1 MIEKKRKFHSDNEDK
16 IYRFQVL
23 LPNGIS
29 VKMVKRNPKD
39 SSISLDVFVEIVKEK
54 CYEILRQTEDFKNRR
69 KIFWN
74 SKELYL
80 EDSKGFKIRSLLCYD
95 KFKPNKTHYLR
106 LFDGGAN
113 TVDTFENMWD
123 LTPDTDLLTELPE
136 DYTFE
141 TALADLIDNSLQA
154 VWSNGDGERKLI
166 SVEVYE
172 DKISV
177 FDTGPGMDG
186 SDENSIVKWG
196 KMGASVHRTSKKL
209 AIGGKPPYLT
219 PFFGMFGYGGTIA
232 SMHLGRHAVVSAKT
246 KQSKKVYWL
255 RLERDALLRQSGSD
269 LNWKASGGL
278 RDPSDREIELSPH
291 GSFTKIVMKPKLEL
305 PDIFQLQCK
314 LKDIYFPY
322 IQCDEISKTGRTT
335 ILVDFEINGINL
347 AEVEGGEVA
356 VTNLHSSNGPDFVL
370 NLHFSFEE
378 DKAASKSPTIREG
391 NARLKCVYF
400 PNLEGKESID
410 KILEKLNSDGCRI
423 QEDYESFS
431 RISIRRLGRLLPE
444 ARWDLLPF
452 MKPRQKK
459 GSKVETLKRCCPRVK
474 CFIDTDAGFNP
485 IPSKT
490 DLAPHD
496 RFTKALKD
504 LGGHTPQKEKVKVR
518 ICRGEKQL
526 TLQQLEQE
534 YQNWILQMHS
544 QYDNEYEINC
554 GDEKPDV
561 LVAESIKELGITCD
575 VVRVLKAISW
585 KGRSWNRGQ
594 KVKILKGAC
603 SGCHKNNLFAT
614 LEYFLLEGLEEDTG
628 GEARII
634 CRPLGVEEED
644 GSVLK
649 VDATNRSLELRGSIS
664 LPIVVMDPGKCIPV
678 SDNDWNCQVDKLNL
692 KLPSSIDVLG
702 PKQCEALEID
712 GGLLTDASVSAGT
725 VPPKEVVAVLRPSNF
740 TRSSA
745 SNDLDQKY
753 IVRDNY
759 EMCLDIKFKTEAAK
773 CPKVDH
779 IFSGTVTN
787 TSRNGRQGLYIFLVG
802 SIPSLFQK
810 AGVYSFSF
818 SLKKSATASSEL
830 IVRVKASSNIKR
842 WELSKDDLKLP
853 LRVSIPC
860 QVFPGPLRFVNI
872 LSSES
877 SKSLLPKQVVEDLK
891 VEVLDRHS
899 NHVQQGIEV
908 ELQVHGFSFLDQIGL
923 KRKVDDHGFIDL
935 SGLLKVTEGFGKL
948 VSLTVICNKNVVANK
963 KFQVEKREL
972 KMVTV
977 VPKLCHL
984 GSKLKNLAFE
994 VVNSKGDV
1002 DHTIHDSYKHGRS
1015 DTLRLKTD
1023 FPGFDDSLRYAFK
1036 LGRCVIPSI
1045 TLPLTEGTFCI
1056 EANHCQHLELCAK
1069 FEIRVSRSTSTEKDT
1084 LSDLRASDQLY
1095 LKDRSASGSVSD
1107 AIKPVTNRKRSALR
1121 DSEVTVPYVEECDFA
1136 SPLQTQNLEHG
1147 DRLPQ
1152 SSYGK
1157 STSGKLSILIESK
1170 MQKKQVT
1177 VPYVEEEC
1185 DFASPLQT
1193 QNPEHGDCLPQSSD
1207 GKSTSGKLS
1216 ILIESKM
1223 QKKQANITQT
1233 PDKQPDQKYG
1243 LNSDI
1248 FNSPEGMM
1256 PFADTCTPERAIPSG
1271 GPGLEDFES
1280 IEEEIYHYGSAIK
1293 DQEEALQWCLLRK
1306 DEIEEDLTQLQAS
1319 MELLPVS
1326 QPDCSSQKE
1335 VVLGKIEE
1343 KVDSAASIYGI
1354 VTRNPLLKNRHPDFI
1369 DDVVGLVALLAT
1381 VSTPALSCSLAE
1393 YLGEDQMLAIV
1404 CQSSVALTS
1413 PEKYEYILM
1422 SLAGELGK
1430 CIKNRQLIICLEDL
1444 KAYGGDILETDPQRR
1459 LALPNPILPEG
1470 TTPHGFLGYAVNMI
1484 DIDVDH
1490 LQTRTYA
1497 GHGLRETL
1505 FYRLFGELQVYDTKE
1520 HMKHARGCI
1529 TTDGAISL
1537 DGLIMRGRG
1546 IVSLGSSEKVSVHF
1560 PSVSQDSQLVVSS
1573 GEVMNEIEKRKSELC
1588 IVEKAIICE
1597 SEKRCSY
1604 LKLFSE
1610 KKAGYLELLENKERE
1625 HKVLLSQ
1632 QLSKKSPIASFKSS
1646 LH

>member
-1444 KAYGGDILETDPQRR
+1444 K
-1459 LALPNPILPEG
+1459 
-1470 TTPHGFLGYAVNMI
+1470 
-1484 DIDVDH
+1484 
-1490 LQTRTYA
+1490 
-1497 GHGLRETL
+1497 
-1505 FYRLFGELQVYDTKE
+1505 
-1520 HMKHARGCI
+1520 
-1529 TTDGAISL
+1529 
-1537 DGLIMRGRG
+1537 
-1546 IVSLGSSEKVSVHF
+1546 KVSVHF

>member
-1 MIEKKRKFHSDNEDK
+1 
-16 IYRFQVL
+16 
-23 LPNGIS
+23 
-29 VKMVKRNPKD
+29 MVKRNPKD

-54 CYEILRQTEDFKNRR
+54 CYEILRQTEDYKSRR
-69 KIFWN
+69 EIFWT
-74 SKELYL
+74 SKELFL

-95 KFKPNKTHYLR
+95 KFKPNKTHYFR
-106 LFDGGAN
+106 LFPFFGMFGYGGTIAS
-113 TVDTFENMWD
+113 MH
-123 LTPDTDLLTELPE
+123 L
-136 DYTFE
+136 
-141 TALADLIDNSLQA
+141 
-154 VWSNGDGERKLI
+154 G

-172 DKISV
+172 DKVSV

-269 LNWKASGGL
+269 LNWKALGGL

-291 GSFTKIVMKPKLEL
+291 GSFTNVQVMKPKLEL

-314 LKDIYFPY
+314 LKDIYFLY

-378 DKAASKSPTIREG
+378 DKAASKSPGVKAIREG

-400 PNLEGKESID
+400 PNLE
-410 KILEKLNSDGCRI
+410 
-423 QEDYESFS
+423 
-431 RISIRRLGRLLPE
+431 
-444 ARWDLLPF
+444 DLLPF

-459 GSKVETLKRCCPRVK
+459 GSKVETLKRCCLRVK

-504 LGGHTPQKEKVKVR
+504 LGVHTPQNEKVKIR

-628 GEARII
+628 DCSCSVICCLLIANCFIKTGEARII

-745 SNDLDQKY
+745 SNDVDQKY

-818 SLKKSATASSEL
+818 SLKKTATASSEL

-842 WELSKDDLKLP
+842 WELSKDDLELP
-853 LRVSIPC
+853 LRVRCATTRGYLYISNSFHHNTPIVQETFGFLACPPNFSKNLSWTTSATACSLGGLDVAGKSFLFIRRNLIVKIFHFLQNVRITTNKLDNIRPSYEAMLVLSQPHKQPFLSIPC
-860 QVFPGPLRFVNI
+860 QVLPGPLRFVNI

-877 SKSLLPKQVVEDLK
+877 SKSLLPKQVVEDMK

-948 VSLTVICNKNVVANK
+948 VSLTVISNKNVVANK

-972 KMVTV
+972 RMVTV

-1002 DHTIHDSYKHGRS
+1002 DHTIHDSDKHGRS

-1056 EANHCQHLELCAK
+1056 EANHCQHFELCAK
-1069 FEIRVSRSTSTEKDT
+1069 FEIRVSRSTCTEKDI

-1107 AIKPVTNRKRSALR
+1107 AVKPVTNRKRSALR
-1121 DSEVTVPYVEECDFA
+1121 DSEVTVPYVEEECNFA

-1157 STSGKLSILIESK
+1157 STSGKLSISIESK

-1207 GKSTSGKLS
+1207 GKSASGKLS

-1248 FNSPEGMM
+1248 FNSSEGMM

-1280 IEEEIYHYGSAIK
+1280 IEKEIYHYGSAIK

-1381 VSTPALSCSLAE
+1381 VSTPALNCSLAE

-1413 PEKYEYILM
+1413 PEKYEDILM

-1444 KAYGGDILETDPQRR
+1444 K
-1459 LALPNPILPEG
+1459 
-1470 TTPHGFLGYAVNMI
+1470 
-1484 DIDVDH
+1484 
-1490 LQTRTYA
+1490 
-1497 GHGLRETL
+1497 
-1505 FYRLFGELQVYDTKE
+1505 
-1520 HMKHARGCI
+1520 
-1529 TTDGAISL
+1529 
-1537 DGLIMRGRG
+1537 
-1546 IVSLGSSEKVSVHF
+1546 KVSVHF

-1573 GEVMNEIEKRKSELC
+1573 GEVMNEIEKKKSELC
-1588 IVEKAIICE
+1588 LVETAIVCE
-1597 SEKRCSY
+1597 SEKRSSY

-1610 KKAGYLELLENKERE
+1610 KKAGYLKLLENKERE

-1632 QLSKKSPIASFKSS
+1632 QLFKKSPIASFKSS
-1646 LH
+1646 LQ

>member
-1170 MQKKQVT
+1170 MQKKQ
-1177 VPYVEEEC
+1177 
-1185 DFASPLQT
+1185 
-1193 QNPEHGDCLPQSSD
+1193 
-1207 GKSTSGKLS
+1207 
-1216 ILIESKM
+1216 
-1223 QKKQANITQT
+1223 ANITQT